1 MKTTIGEIAEI
12 QIGYQA
18 KGRIV
23 PEPASRFRILQL
35 KDFEGGRLATD
46 LDQLTPMTPERN
58 PDSYRVDE
66 SDVLFA
72 CRGPHNFAFHITM
85 PLEWVLATNAFYILR
100 PNRDIILP
108 EYLTWWLNLGT
119 TQDVLSSLRTIS
131 TMPLVPKSALSE
143 LEIQLPPMDVQANI
157 LGIWDTAA
165 RENEL
170 ALSLADKRLLL
181 ARQCCLLAAT
191 GQLEPKTRHRG
202 IVGVMHVLLY
212 EYHLEGL
219 PVENLFSDGSQYTFQ
234 LKGIPVT
241 ITVRLYRREA
251 RGPVWFEQS
260 HWIKTPEQIGPYRTS
275 RPFNDDE
282 ASALQQA
289 VTGLTQFYSMA
300 VKAGHEP
307 SNAWLVENKNF
318 NSEDR
323 S

>member
-18 KGRIV
+18 KGRIMA
-23 PEPASRFRILQL
+23 EPTSRFRILQL

-46 LDQLTPMTPERN
+46 LGQLTPMTPERS

-66 SDVLFA
+66 GDVLFA

-100 PNRDIILP
+100 PDRNVILP
-108 EYLTWWLNLGT
+108 EYLTWWLNLGA
-119 TQDVLSSLRTIS
+119 TQDTLSSLRSIS
-131 TMPLVPKSALSE
+131 TMPLVPKSALAE
-143 LEIQLPPMDVQANI
+143 LEIQLPPMDVQAKI

-165 RENEL
+165 REYEL
-170 ALSLADKRLLL
+170 TLSMAEKRLLL
-181 ARQCCLLAAT
+181 ARQCCLLAST
-191 GQLEPKTRHRG
+191 GQLKPRPRHFDT
-202 IVGVMHVLLY
+202 VGVASPLLY
-212 EYHLEGL
+212 DYLLEGL
-219 PVENLFSDGSQYTFQ
+219 PVENISNEGSEYSFN
-234 LKGIPVT
+234 LRGIPTT

-282 ASALQQA
+282 SRALRQA
-289 VTGLTQFYSMA
+289 VTGLTQFYDMA

-307 SNAWLVENKNF
+307 SKAWLVENKNF
-318 NSEDR
+318 NSDDR

>member
-1 MKTTIGEIAEI
+1 MKTTIGKIVEI

-35 KDFEGGRLATD
+35 KDFDGGRLASD
-46 LDQLTPMTPERN
+46 LNQLTPMTPERS

-66 SDVLFA
+66 ADVLFA
-72 CRGPHNFAFHITM
+72 CRGPHNFAFHITL

-100 PNRDIILP
+100 PNRDVILP
-108 EYLTWWLNLGT
+108 EYLTWWLNLET
-119 TQDVLSSLRTIS
+119 THETLTSLRSIS
-131 TMPLVPKSALSE
+131 TMPLVPKSALAE
-143 LEIQLPPMDVQANI
+143 LEIQLPSMDVQANI

-165 RENEL
+165 REHEL
-170 ALSLADKRLLL
+170 TLSMAEKRLKL
-181 ARQCCLLAAT
+181 ARQCCLLAST
-191 GQLEPKTRHRG
+191 GQLKPMPRHRD

-212 EYHLEGL
+212 EYILEGL
-219 PVENLFSDGSQYTFQ
+219 PVGNLSSDGSQYSFN
-234 LKGIPVT
+234 LKGIPTT
-241 ITVRLYRREA
+241 ITVRLYRREV

-282 ASALQQA
+282 SRALRQA
-289 VTGLTQFYSMA
+289 VTGFTQFYDMA
-300 VKAGHEP
+300 IKAGNEP
-307 SNAWLVENKNF
+307 SKSWLIENNNF
-318 NSEDR
+318 NSENR

>member
-23 PEPASRFRILQL
+23 SEPTSRFRILQL

-46 LDQLTPMTPERN
+46 LGQLTPMTPERS
-58 PDSYRVDE
+58 PDSYRVGE
-66 SDVLFA
+66 GDVLFA
-72 CRGPHNFAFHITM
+72 CRGPHNFTFHITM

-119 TQDVLSSLRTIS
+119 TQDTLTSLRSIS
-131 TMPLVPKSALSE
+131 TMPLVPKSALAE
-143 LEIQLPPMDVQANI
+143 LEIQLPSMDVQAKI

-165 RENEL
+165 REYKLTL
-170 ALSLADKRLLL
+170 AMAEKRLKL
-181 ARQCCLLAAT
+181 ARQCCLLAST
-191 GQLEPKTRHRG
+191 GQLKARPRHFDT
-202 IVGVMHVLLY
+202 VGVTPPLLY
-212 EYHLEGL
+212 DYVLEGL
-219 PVENLFSDGSQYTFQ
+219 SVENISNEGSEYSFN
-234 LKGIPVT
+234 LRGIPTT

-282 ASALQQA
+282 ASALRQA
-289 VTGLTQFYSMA
+289 VTGLTQFYDMA

-307 SNAWLVENKNF
+307 SKAWLVENKNF